1 MTVPTKNRTRCP
13 LQVLGLLIA
22 AGLSFAWLPA
32 SPAAA
37 QSLEEALATAYSSNP
52 TLLGARAELRSVNEG
67 VPQELSNWRPRVT
80 VTGTAGRQRTDSK
93 GTFGSGVQKTKPL
106 TAELALSQ
114 PIYRGGR
121 TVAGTARAEADV
133 QAQRARLVATEQSV
147 LLNSVTAYT
156 DVWRDQSILQLN
168 INNEQVLKRQLE
180 ASQDRFAVG
189 EITRTDVAQSE
200 SRLARATADRV
211 ASLGSLTSS
220 RAVFQQII
228 GIYPEILKQPAALS
242 DLPRGQEEVVRAAM
256 SNNPDL
262 VSAKFRELS
271 ATNQVRVNIGQLL
284 PVIDLTGELS
294 YAEESGSLED
304 SEVKTA
310 RVLAQVTI
318 PLYQQGLVSSQV
330 RRSKQVASQRRL
342 EISESRRSVEQ
353 NAISAWENLQTARAQ
368 ISSFR
373 AAVQSSQ
380 IALEGV
386 RQENAVGAR
395 TVLDV
400 LDAEQELLDT
410 QVSLVGSQRDEIVAR
425 YAVLSAM
432 GRLTAAS
439 LKLPVEI
446 YNPVTDYR
454 AVRDSWLGLG
464 APGE

>member
-1 MTVPTKNRTRCP
+1 MTVPRKDRIRRR
-13 LQVLGLLIA
+13 LLGLLIA
-22 AGLSFAWLPA
+22 AGLPFAWLQA

-37 QSLEEALATAYSSNP
+37 QSLDEALATAYSSNP

-67 VPQELSNWRPRVT
+67 VPQALSNWRPRVT
-80 VTGTAGRQRTDSK
+80 LSGSAGQQQTNVDTPIGDTGTETN
-93 GTFGSGVQKTKPL
+93 TPL
-106 TAELALSQ
+106 EAQVTLSQ
-114 PIYRGGR
+114 PLYRGGR

-133 QAQRARLVATEQSV
+133 QAQRARLVATEQDV
-147 LLNSVTAYT
+147 LLNAVTAYT

-180 ASQDRFAVG
+180 ASQDRFTVG

-200 SRLARATADRV
+200 ARLARATADRV

-220 RAVFQQII
+220 RAVFQQIV
-228 GIYPEILKQPAALS
+228 GIYPGILTQPAALS
-242 DLPRGQEEVVRAAM
+242 DLPRSQEEVVRAAM

-284 PVIDLTGELS
+284 PEVDLTGELS
-294 YAEESGSLED
+294 YDKDTGALTEST
-304 SEVKTA
+304 VKTA
-310 RVLAQVTI
+310 RVLAQITI

-330 RRSKQVASQRRL
+330 RQSKQVASQRRL
-342 EISESRRSVEQ
+342 EISESRRSAEQ

-373 AAVQSSQ
+373 SQVQSSQ

-400 LDAEQELLDT
+400 LDAEQELLDA
-410 QVSLVGSQRDEIVAR
+410 QVSLVGAQRDEIVAR

-432 GRLTAAS
+432 GRLTAGN

-446 YNPVTDYR
+446 YDPVTDYR
-454 AVRDSWLGLG
+454 DVRDSWLGLS